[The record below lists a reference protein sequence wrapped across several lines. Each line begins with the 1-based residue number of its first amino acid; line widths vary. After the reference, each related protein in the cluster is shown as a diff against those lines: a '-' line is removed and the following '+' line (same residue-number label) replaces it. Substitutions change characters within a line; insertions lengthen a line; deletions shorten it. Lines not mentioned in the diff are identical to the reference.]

1 MVKYPGRAMGS
12 RRRGLRDLR
21 WPRLLLAVLLLASGL
36 TVAPSQVAVAC
47 ACGGIAT
54 DPGSQTRVSR
64 EAAVIVFDGRTERID
79 MTLSMTSS
87 DVRSAAWLM
96 PAPVGTRLSLGA
108 TGVIGRLDAAAAP
121 KVVTST
127 KLRLV
132 PGLTARQDR
141 DQATAPRADSGVAVE
156 SRVRIGPFIV
166 TTLSGSRAEAL
177 DDWLVANG
185 FTTRANLLPVV
196 QSYLDA
202 GWRINAVKL
211 VPEGAPTLGST
222 LPPLRMTFATTT
234 AVYPMKMS
242 GLAAADQQVRIHL
255 LAASRMVIDVQAA
268 PSSPLGLDF
277 TGLIDPA
284 TAGLDKGM
292 RPDGKV
298 WLTSWSGRLGP
309 RTITDDYTF
318 RGAKADEPFRREV
331 VQVRYIDIPVSV
343 LALPVIGLLVIAGL
357 GLAYRRQMLRVSR
370 SGRPR

>member
-1 MVKYPGRAMGS
+1 MV
-12 RRRGLRDLR
+12 
-21 WPRLLLAVLLLASGL
+21 
-36 TVAPSQVAVAC
+36 
-47 ACGGIAT
+47 
-54 DPGSQTRVSR
+54 
-64 EAAVIVFDGRTERID
+64 
-79 MTLSMTSS
+79 
-87 DVRSAAWLM
+87 
-96 PAPVGTRLSLGA
+96 
-108 TGVIGRLDAAAAP
+108 
-121 KVVTST
+121 
-127 KLRLV
+127 
-132 PGLTARQDR
+132 
-141 DQATAPRADSGVAVE
+141 
-156 SRVRIGPFIV
+156 IGPFIV
-166 TTLSGSRAEAL
+166 TTLSGTRAEAL

-268 PSSPLGLDF
+268 PSTPLGLDF

-331 VQVRYIDIPVSV
+331 VQVHYIDIPVSV